1 MFKSTKLVVP
11 LMTAL
16 AVLIG
21 TASAAYY
28 FLGVSPLNTAGI
40 AQLNDNIT
48 RMKNL
53 LTSSEADNAQLTSAL
68 TTVQASLSHNA
79 ATITKLTHDNS
90 VLATAVTDRYQAMM
104 ATAMALNIPD
114 LSQYY
119 VTPPND
125 NPFTD
130 QNGQVLDSDKLSP
143 VILNAITA
151 LKTASATSQD
161 WQNKYTDLQS
171 AIRAAY
177 LDAGGDPTQQPTLA
191 TLMQQLKAQTIAQ
204 FTAQINAVGIAI
216 AWLNDGPT
224 YHSPANPNLIF
235 KSNHISWGTT
245 TVAIPDDTGQLASVT
260 LPVIWQGATNDQLIW
275 NGFGWVIYKD
285 GQIYTDATDDKG
297 QAIGLAF
304 VNLRDIATR
313 IKMPDGTYR
322 IVLWGSTAHIFAKAF
337 LPDLNMLPGGATRYQ
352 FTFDAQNNF
361 IATPYNSIQNPG
373 HYQFITPPNAKDVD
387 AATLSQNYYRY
398 DYTVNTT
405 NANDT
410 PITLHKSI
418 EIPNTPLFQH
428 LIP

>member
-53 LTSSEADNAQLTSAL
+53 LTSSQADNAQLTSAL
-68 TTVQASLSHNA
+68 TTAQASLSHNA

-90 VLATAVTDRYQAMM
+90 VLAAAITDRYQVIM
-104 ATAMALNIPD
+104 ATATALNIPD

-161 WQNKYTDLQS
+161 WQNKYTHLQS

-337 LPDLNMLPGGATRYQ
+337 LPDLNMLPGGAT
-352 FTFDAQNNF
+352 
-361 IATPYNSIQNPG
+361 
-373 HYQFITPPNAKDVD
+373 
-387 AATLSQNYYRY
+387 
-398 DYTVNTT
+398 

>member
-1 MFKSTKLVVP
+1 MFKSTKIVVT
-11 LMTAL
+11 LMAAL

-21 TASAAYY
+21 TVSATYY

-40 AQLNDNIT
+40 AQLNDNIA
-48 RMKNL
+48 RIKHL
-53 LTSSEADNAQLTSAL
+53 LTSSQADNTQLTSAL
-68 TTVQASLSHNA
+68 NTAQATLSQDNN
-79 ATITKLTHDNS
+79 TMTKLAHDNS
-90 VLATAVTDRYQAMM
+90 VLAAAITDRYQVIM
-104 ATAMALNIPD
+104 ATATALNIPD

-204 FTAQINAVGIAI
+204 FTAQ
-216 AWLNDGPT
+216 
-224 YHSPANPNLIF
+224 
-235 KSNHISWGTT
+235 
-245 TVAIPDDTGQLASVT
+245 
-260 LPVIWQGATNDQLIW
+260 
-275 NGFGWVIYKD
+275 
-285 GQIYTDATDDKG
+285 
-297 QAIGLAF
+297 
-304 VNLRDIATR
+304 
-313 IKMPDGTYR
+313 
-322 IVLWGSTAHIFAKAF
+322 
-337 LPDLNMLPGGATRYQ
+337 
-352 FTFDAQNNF
+352 NNF

-387 AATLSQNYYRY
+387 ATTLSQNYYRY

-405 NANDT
+405 NANNT
-410 PITLHKSI
+410 PIALHKSI
-418 EIPNTPLFQH
+418 EIPNTLLFQH

>member
-1 MFKSTKLVVP
+1 M
-11 LMTAL
+11 
-16 AVLIG
+16 
-21 TASAAYY
+21 
-28 FLGVSPLNTAGI
+28 SPLNTAGI

-53 LTSSEADNAQLTSAL
+53 LTSSQADNAQLTSAL
-68 TTVQASLSHNA
+68 TTAQASLSHNA

-90 VLATAVTDRYQAMM
+90 VLAAAITDRYQVIM
-104 ATAMALNIPD
+104 ATATALNIPD

-161 WQNKYTDLQS
+161 WQNKYTHLQS

-337 LPDLNMLPGGATRYQ
+337 LPDLNMLPGGAT
-352 FTFDAQNNF
+352 
-361 IATPYNSIQNPG
+361 
-373 HYQFITPPNAKDVD
+373 
-387 AATLSQNYYRY
+387 
-398 DYTVNTT
+398 

-428 LIP
+428 LIPWVILKKGHSLMISCDLFDMWLTRPTF